1 MRGPHDIGGLPGG
14 PVDTDAGEAS
24 FWEKEI
30 DAIHVLLGDQKRRI
44 IRVDE
49 NRRAIESLGEDVYK
63 ALGYYERWTAAM
75 TRLLL
80 EKGVLTQA
88 EIDAKIEDL
97 RARERACAK
106 HAKQDPE

>member
-24 FWEKEI
+24 FWEKQI
-30 DAIHVLLGDQKRRI
+30 DAIHVLLGDEKRRI

-49 NRRAIESLGEDVYK
+49 NRRAIESLGEDVYNT
-63 ALGYYERWTAAM
+63 LSYYERWTAAI

-80 EKGVLTQA
+80 EKGVLTQE
-88 EIDAKIEDL
+88 EIDRKIGEI
-97 RARERACAK
+97 RARERACVN
-106 HAKQDPE
+106 QESE